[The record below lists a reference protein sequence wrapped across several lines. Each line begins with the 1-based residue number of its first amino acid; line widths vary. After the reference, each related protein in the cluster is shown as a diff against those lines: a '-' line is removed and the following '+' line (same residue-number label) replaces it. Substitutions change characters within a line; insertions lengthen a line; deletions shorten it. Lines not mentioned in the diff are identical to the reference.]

1 MEQLHVLIP
10 QVTGIRCTIGVESIS
25 MPTPGPLL
33 KAATLGLL
41 TLVWGTTWAAI
52 TISLRGIPPFTGVA
66 IRFAIAAA
74 LLIAYAR
81 LMGIPLAPSG
91 RRDRRLR
98 LLHAVLTFCGSY
110 GVVFWA
116 EQWVPS
122 GLASV
127 LFATFPLLV
136 AAMAHFALPEE
147 RMTAPVLFG
156 SCLGFAGIGVIFAE
170 DFELLGGPM
179 VAAASVVMLLSPL
192 VAAVVSV
199 AVKKW
204 GSGMHPVPFN
214 AVAMALAAV
223 IMGFV
228 AAVVEGH
235 RTVAFDPGPVA
246 ALLYMAIGGTAIV
259 FPLYFWL
266 LEHMEARQVAL
277 IGYGTPVVALFI
289 GATFMAEPMTVRT
302 WVGSAMVIV
311 GVAVASRASRSS
323 LIASVFRS
331 RSRSRSQG

>member
-1 MEQLHVLIP
+1 M
-10 QVTGIRCTIGVESIS
+10 SA
-25 MPTPGPLL
+25 PGPLL
-33 KAATLGLL
+33 KFATLGLL

-66 IRFAIAAA
+66 LRFAIASILLLGFARMMGFPLTAA
-74 LLIAYAR
+74 N
-81 LMGIPLAPSG
+81 

-98 LLHAVLTFCGSY
+98 ILHALLSFCISY

-136 AAMAHFALPEE
+136 AVMAHFALPNE
-147 RMTAPVLFG
+147 RMTVPALIG
-156 SCLGFAGIGVIFAE
+156 TGLGFAGIAVIFAE
-170 DFELLGGPM
+170 DFELLGGSM
-179 VAAASVVMLLSPL
+179 VALAAGVMLISPL
-192 VAAVVSV
+192 VSAAVSV

-214 AVAMALAAV
+214 AMAMVMATG
-223 IMGFV
+223 IMGV
-228 AAVVEGH
+228 IAAVVERH
-235 RTVAFDPGPVA
+235 RPLVLDPGPVA
-246 ALLYMAIGGTAIV
+246 ALLYMAIAGTAIT

-289 GATFMAEPMTVRT
+289 GAVFMSEPMTVRA
-302 WVGSAMVIV
+302 WIGSAMVVI
-311 GVAVASRASRSS
+311 GVAVASHTQQRRS
-323 LIASVFRS
+323 
-331 RSRSRSQG
+331 

>member
-1 MEQLHVLIP
+1 M
-10 QVTGIRCTIGVESIS
+10 SA
-25 MPTPGPLL
+25 PGPLL
-33 KAATLGLL
+33 KVATLGLL

-66 IRFAIAAA
+66 LRFAIASAI
-74 LLIAYAR
+74 LLGYAR
-81 LMGIPLAPSG
+81 VMGIPLAATS

-98 LLHAVLTFCGSY
+98 LLHALLSFCVSY

-136 AAMAHFALPEE
+136 AVMAHFALPEE
-147 RMTAPVLFG
+147 RMKVPTLIG
-156 SCLGFAGIGVIFAE
+156 TGLGFAGVAVIFAE
-170 DFELLGGPM
+170 DFEHLGGLM
-179 VAAASVVMLLSPL
+179 VALAAAVMLISPL
-192 VAAVVSV
+192 VSATVSV

-214 AVAMALAAV
+214 AMAMVLATG
-223 IMGFV
+223 IMGVV
-228 AAVVEGH
+228 AAVVERH
-235 RTVAFDPGPVA
+235 RPVVLDPGPAA
-246 ALLYMAIGGTAIV
+246 ALLYMAIAGTAIT

-277 IGYGTPVVALFI
+277 IGYGTPVVALLL
-289 GATFMAEPMTVRT
+289 GAFSMNEPMTVRT
-302 WVGSAMVIV
+302 WLGSAIVVV
-311 GVAVASRASRSS
+311 GVAVATQMRGRQGQESRVKSKE
-323 LIASVFRS
+323 
-331 RSRSRSQG
+331 

>member
-1 MEQLHVLIP
+1 M
-10 QVTGIRCTIGVESIS
+10 SA
-25 MPTPGPLL
+25 PGPFL

-41 TLVWGTTWAAI
+41 TFVWGTTWSAI

-66 IRFAIAAA
+66 LRFAIAAS

-81 LMGIPLAPSG
+81 MTGIPLAATG

-98 LLHAVLTFCGSY
+98 LLHATLTFCGSY

-136 AAMAHFALPEE
+136 AVMAHFALPTE
-147 RMTAPVLFG
+147 RMTVPVLIG
-156 SCLGFAGIGVIFAE
+156 SGLGFSGIAVIFAE
-170 DFELLGGPM
+170 DFELLGGSM
-179 VAAASVVMLLSPL
+179 VAVASVVMLLSPF
-192 VAAVVSV
+192 VAAIVSV
-199 AVKKW
+199 AVKRW

-214 AVAMALAAV
+214 AVAMALAAA
-223 IMGFV
+223 IMGGV
-228 AAVVEGH
+228 AALVEGH
-235 RTVAFDPGPVA
+235 RELVFDPGPVA
-246 ALLYMAIGGTAIV
+246 ALLYMAVAGTAVV

-289 GATFMAEPMTVRT
+289 GAAFMGEPMTVRT
-302 WVGSAMVIV
+302 WLGSAMVVV
-311 GVAVASRASRSS
+311 GVAVASHTRSKGSQESRVKS
-323 LIASVFRS
+323 
-331 RSRSRSQG
+331 

>member
-1 MEQLHVLIP
+1 M
-10 QVTGIRCTIGVESIS
+10 S
-25 MPTPGPLL
+25 TPGPLL
-33 KAATLGLL
+33 KAVTLGLL
-41 TLVWGTTWAAI
+41 TLVWGTTWSAI

-81 LMGIPLAPSG
+81 FMAIPLASTG

-136 AAMAHFALPEE
+136 AVMAHFALPEE
-147 RMTAPVLFG
+147 RMTVPVLVG
-156 SCLGFAGIGVIFAE
+156 SGLGFAGIAVIFAE
-170 DFELLGGPM
+170 DFELLGGSM
-179 VAAASVVMLLSPL
+179 VALASVVMLVSPL

-199 AVKKW
+199 AVKRW

-214 AVAMALAAV
+214 AVAMALAAG
-223 IMGFV
+223 IMGGV
-228 AAVVEGH
+228 AALVERH
-235 RTVAFDPGPVA
+235 REVSFDPGPVA
-246 ALLYMAIGGTAIV
+246 ALLYMAVAGTAIV

-266 LEHMEARQVAL
+266 LEHMEVRQVAL

-289 GATFMAEPMTVRT
+289 GAAFMGEPMTVRT
-302 WVGSAMVIV
+302 WVGSAMVVI
-311 GVAVASRASRSS
+311 GVAVASRAKR
-323 LIASVFRS
+323 
-331 RSRSRSQG
+331 